1 MTSGLELKGVVKR
14 FGDVTVVQALSLAVA
29 PGEFV
34 VLLGESGCGKSTTLR
49 MIAGLEEV
57 TAGQVLIGG
66 RDVTHAHPMARDIAM
81 VFQNYAL
88 YPHMNVAQNMSFA
101 LSLSG
106 RPAAEIAAK
115 VATAAKVLN
124 IEHLLQRKPKE
135 LSGGQR
141 QRVAIGRAIVREPQV
156 FLFDEPL
163 SNLDAKLRGHMRAE
177 LALLHERLG
186 KTTVYVTHDQV
197 EAMTLANRIV
207 IFDQGRIQ
215 QVGTPSQVFNEPAS
229 LFVAAFIGT
238 PSMNLLP
245 AVFEDGPGAG
255 LLRGAGFALQAPT
268 WLRGQLQA
276 PGQALTVGIRPQALQ
291 AAAAPGLVLR
301 IDVVEYLGTESQV
314 VGHLANAGNGRA
326 GEGRGAA
333 PSPTSQPPTSQPPSG
348 QRFTATLAGDAHTL
362 LHQTLT
368 LDVLPERLHLFDT
381 ASGRSLRP

>member
-1 MTSGLELKGVVKR
+1 MNGLELRGVVKR
-14 FGDVTVVQALSLAVA
+14 FGDVTVVQELSLSVS

-49 MIAGLEEV
+49 MVAGLEEV
-57 TAGQVLIGG
+57 TAGQIFIGG

-88 YPHMNVAQNMSFA
+88 YPHMNVAQNMSFS
-101 LSLSG
+101 LSLTG
-106 RPAAEIAAK
+106 RPTAEIDAK

-141 QRVAIGRAIVREPQV
+141 QRVAIGRAIVREPKV

-186 KTTVYVTHDQV
+186 KTTLYVTHDQV

-207 IFDQGRIQ
+207 IFHKGRIQ
-215 QVGTPSQVFNEPAS
+215 QVGSPSQVFNEPAS

-245 AVFEDGPGAG
+245 VRFEEAAG
-255 LLRGAGFALQAPT
+255 TQADAGRLRGDGFTLNAPA
-268 WLRGQLQA
+268 WLRSRLLA
-276 PGQALTVGIRPQALQ
+276 PDQPLTVGIRPQALQ
-291 AAAAPGLVLR
+291 PATDGGFSIRV
-301 IDVVEYLGTESQV
+301 DVIEYLGTESQV
-314 VGHLANAGNGRA
+314 VGHLKSAS
-326 GEGRGAA
+326 GAEA
-333 PSPTSQPPTSQPPSG
+333 AG
-348 QRFTATLAGDAHTL
+348 QRITATLPGDAHAL
-362 LHQTLT
+362 LHQGLS
-368 LDVLPERLHLFDT
+368 LKVSPEKLHVFDT
-381 ASGRSLRP
+381 QTGLALRP

>member
-14 FGDVTVVQALSLAVA
+14 FGDVTVVQELSLAVA

-49 MIAGLEEV
+49 MVAGLEEV

-115 VATAAKVLN
+115 VATAAKVLS

-207 IFDQGRIQ
+207 IFDKGRIQ

-245 AVFEDGPGAG
+245 VVFEDGAGAG
-255 LLRGAGFALQAPT
+255 LLRGAGLALQAPG
-268 WLRGQLQA
+268 WLRARLTT
-276 PGQALTVGIRPQALQ
+276 PGQALTVGIRPQAWQ
-291 AAAAPGLVLR
+291 AAAAPGLVLQV
-301 IDVVEYLGTESQV
+301 DVVEYLGTESQV
-314 VGHLANAGNGRA
+314 VGHLAGVPG
-326 GEGRGAA
+326 GQSGAA
-333 PSPTSQPPTSQPPSG
+333 AGP
-348 QRFTATLAGDAHTL
+348 RITATLAGDAHAL

-368 LDVLPERLHLFDT
+368 LDVLPERLHVFDT

>member
-1 MTSGLELKGVVKR
+1 MNGLELEGVVKR
-14 FGDVTVVQALSLAVA
+14 FGDVTVVQELSLAVA

-49 MIAGLEEV
+49 MVAGLEEV
-57 TAGQVLIGG
+57 TAGQVFIGG
-66 RDVTHAHPMARDIAM
+66 RDVTNAHPMARDIAM

-88 YPHMNVAQNMSFA
+88 YPHMNVAQNMSFS
-101 LSLSG
+101 LSLGG

-186 KTTVYVTHDQV
+186 KTTLYVTHDQV

-207 IFDQGRIQ
+207 IFDKGRIQ
-215 QVGTPSQVFNEPAS
+215 QVGSPSQVFNEPAS

-245 AVFEDGPGAG
+245 ARFEDAPGPGRLIG
-255 LLRGAGFALQAPT
+255 SGFALTAPA
-268 WLRGQLQA
+268 WLRSRMSSA
-276 PGQALTVGIRPQALQ
+276 DQALTVGIRPQAFEPTTG
-291 AAAAPGLVLR
+291 PGLPVR
-301 IDVVEYLGTESQV
+301 VDVIEYLGTESQV
-314 VGHLANAGNGRA
+314 VGHLT
-326 GEGRGAA
+326 GAA
-333 PSPTSQPPTSQPPSG
+333 GSAPEATG
-348 QRFTATLAGDAHTL
+348 QRITATLPGDAHAL
-362 LHQTLT
+362 LHQTLS
-368 LDVLPERLHLFDT
+368 LSAPPEKLHVFDT
-381 ASGRSLRP
+381 TSGLALRP